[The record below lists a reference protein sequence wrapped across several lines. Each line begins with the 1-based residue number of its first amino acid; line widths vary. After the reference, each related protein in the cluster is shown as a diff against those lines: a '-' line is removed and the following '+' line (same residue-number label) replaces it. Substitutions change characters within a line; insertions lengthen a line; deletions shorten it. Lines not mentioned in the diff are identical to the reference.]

1 VDGRRRTLLYVS
13 FHAGITSRYFR
24 LVCQQFAK
32 ANQMNLKKLI
42 AAKRAEISNLVAEVE
57 AIDNI
62 TTKENRVETAEEKAR
77 LEAITAKGG
86 LLDQLG
92 EEVSTMEQRLAVLD
106 RATARMSPRL
116 DEHIENSHHGF
127 SEPERVIRVPARA
140 RGGNR
145 LTAFKGVN
153 AEADA
158 YASGR
163 FLMATIGGDQASRQW
178 CREHGLVTNA
188 MGENNDL
195 LGGVLVI
202 PQFESA
208 IVNLKETF
216 GVFGQ
221 YVRNVPMTSDQ
232 WIGPRRLSGLTAYAV
247 TEAQQITDSDATMN
261 QVSLTAKKWGTL
273 TRISSELSED
283 AIIAVADFLANEIAY
298 AHAVKE
304 DQAGFLGDGTTTHNG
319 IVGVANAL
327 LAGSVATAAASQN
340 TAASLTIAVFQD
352 AVSKIP
358 QFPGIQPRWFVHSA
372 VYWNVMARLQLAA
385 GGNNVSDLGN
395 GPVMQF
401 MGYPVTFAQCL
412 PATVGA
418 STKFAYFGDL
428 SMAATKGNRRGVTI
442 AADSSRYFEFDQTA
456 IRSTLRYDI
465 AVHERGTASVAGPMV
480 SLVSA
485 S

>member
-1 VDGRRRTLLYVS
+1 
-13 FHAGITSRYFR
+13 
-24 LVCQQFAK
+24 VCQQFAK
-32 ANQMNLKKLI
+32 ANQMKLKQLI
-42 AAKRAEISNLVAEVE
+42 AAKRAEITNLVAEVE
-57 AIDNI
+57 AISALLE
-62 TTKENRVETAEEKAR
+62 TENRAETAEEKAR

-86 LLDQLG
+86 LLETLG
-92 EEVSTMEQRLAVLD
+92 NEVSSMEQRAAILD
-106 RATARMSPRL
+106 RAAAQAAPRL
-116 DEHIENSHHGF
+116 HEQTEVENNGGHS
-127 SEPERVIRVPARA
+127 VVRVPARA

-208 IVNLKETF
+208 IINLKETF

-319 IVGVANAL
+319 IMGLANAL
-327 LAGSVATAAASQN
+327 LAGSVSTAAGGQN
-340 TAASLTIAVFQD
+340 TAAALTIAVFQD

-358 QFPGIQPRWFVHSA
+358 QFPGIMPRWYVHSA

-385 GGNNVSDLGN
+385 GGNNVVDIGN

-412 PATVGA
+412 PSTVGA

-465 AVHERGTASVAGPMV
+465 NVHERGTASVAGPMV

>member
-1 VDGRRRTLLYVS
+1 
-13 FHAGITSRYFR
+13 
-24 LVCQQFAK
+24 
-32 ANQMNLKKLI
+32 MNLKKLI
-42 AAKRAEISNLVAEVE
+42 AAKRAELTNLVNEVE
-57 AIDNI
+57 AIGVLV
-62 TTKENRVETAEEKAR
+62 ENEKRVETAEEKAR
-77 LEAITAKGG
+77 LEAITNKGG
-86 LLDQLG
+86 LLDTLG
-92 EEVSTMEQRLAVLD
+92 EEVANMEQRQAVMD
-106 RATARMSPRL
+106 RATARMAPRL
-116 DEHIENSHHGF
+116 QEQIDSADGGIGSGT
-127 SEPERVIRVPARA
+127 EPVIRVPARA

-145 LTAFKGVN
+145 LTAFKGPN

-163 FLMATIGGDQASRQW
+163 FLMATIGGDQNSRQW
-178 CREHGLVTNA
+178 CRDHGLVTNA

-208 IVNLKETF
+208 IINLKESF

-221 YVRNVPMTSDQ
+221 YVRNVPMTSDS

-247 TEAQQITDSDATMN
+247 TEAQEITASDASMN
-261 QVSLTAKKWGTL
+261 QVSLTAKKWATL

-304 DQAGFLGDGTTTHNG
+304 DQAGFLGDGTTTYNG
-319 IVGVANAL
+319 IVGLANGL
-327 LAGSVATAAASQN
+327 LAGSVSTAAAGQI
-340 TAASLTIAVFQD
+340 TAAGLTIAVFQD
-352 AVSKIP
+352 AVAKVP
-358 QFPGIQPRWFVHSA
+358 QFPGIMPRWFVHSS

-385 GGNNVSDLGN
+385 GGNTVENIGN
-395 GPVMQF
+395 GPVLQF
-401 MGYPVTFAQCL
+401 MGYPVTFAQAL
-412 PATVGA
+412 PSTIAA

-465 AVHERGTASVAGPMV
+465 SVHEQGTASVAGPV
-480 SLVSA
+480 VQLATPA

>member
-1 VDGRRRTLLYVS
+1 
-13 FHAGITSRYFR
+13 
-24 LVCQQFAK
+24 
-32 ANQMNLKKLI
+32 MNLKKLI
-42 AAKRAEISNLVAEVE
+42 AAKRAEIANLVSEVE
-57 AIDNI
+57 TISAL
-62 TTKENRVETAEEKAR
+62 TEKEARAETAEEKAR
-77 LEAITAKGG
+77 LEAITNKGG
-86 LLDQLG
+86 LLDKLG
-92 EEVSTMEQRLAVLD
+92 DEVTAMEQRVTIID
-106 RATARMSPRL
+106 RAHAIGAARI
-116 DEHIENSHHGF
+116 DEQNNGSQSGQDIA
-127 SEPERVIRVPARA
+127 IRVPARA
-140 RGGNR
+140 RASQA
-145 LTAFKGVN
+145 LKAFKGPT

-158 YASGR
+158 YASGQFIR
-163 FLMATIGGDQASRQW
+163 ATIGQNANARQW
-178 CREHGLVTNA
+178 CRDHGLITNA

-208 IVNLKETF
+208 IINLKETF

-221 YVRNVPMTSDQ
+221 FVRNVPMTSDQ

-247 TEAQQITDSDATMN
+247 TEAQEITQSDATIN

-273 TRISSELSED
+273 TRISSELNED
-283 AIIAVADFLANEIAY
+283 AIVAIADFLVNEIAF

-304 DQAGFLGDGTTTHNG
+304 DQAGFLGDGTNTHNG
-319 IVGVANAL
+319 IVGLANAL
-327 LAGSVATAAASQN
+327 LAGSISTAAAGQI
-340 TAASLTIAVFQD
+340 TAAGLTIAVFQD

-358 QFPGIQPRWFVHSA
+358 QFPGIMPRWYVNSA

-385 GGNNVSDLGN
+385 GGNNVTDLGN

-401 MGYPVTFAQCL
+401 MGYPVTFTQAL
-412 PATVGA
+412 PGSIAA

-465 AVHERGTASVAGPMV
+465 NVHERGTASAAGPIV
-480 SLVSA
+480 QLATPA

>member
-1 VDGRRRTLLYVS
+1 
-13 FHAGITSRYFR
+13 
-24 LVCQQFAK
+24 
-32 ANQMNLKKLI
+32 MNLKKLI
-42 AAKRAEISNLVAEVE
+42 AAKRAEITNLVSEVE
-57 AIDNI
+57 AISSLLE
-62 TTKENRVETAEEKAR
+62 KESRVETAEEKAR
-77 LEAITAKGG
+77 LEAITNKGG
-86 LLDQLG
+86 LLDTLG
-92 EEVSTMEQRLAVLD
+92 EEVASMEQRQAVMD
-106 RATARMSPRL
+106 RATARMAPRL
-116 DEHIENSHHGF
+116 DEQIQNAQNGF
-127 SEPERVIRVPARA
+127 FGPEQTIRVPARA
-140 RGGNR
+140 RGGNH
-145 LTAFKGVN
+145 LKAFKGVN

-163 FLMATIGGDQASRQW
+163 FLMATIGGDQSSRQW
-178 CREHGLVTNA
+178 CREHGLVSNA
-188 MGENNDL
+188 MGENNDM

-247 TEAQQITDSDATMN
+247 TEAQQITDSDAAMN
-261 QVSLTAKKWGTL
+261 QISLTAKKWGTL
-273 TRISSELSED
+273 TRVSSELSED
-283 AIIAVADFLANEIAY
+283 AIIAVADFLASEIAF

-319 IVGVANAL
+319 IVGLSNAL
-327 LAGSVATAAASQN
+327 EAGSVSTAAAGQI
-340 TAASLTIAVFQD
+340 TAAGLTIAVFQD

-358 QFPGIQPRWFVHSA
+358 QFPGIMPRWFVHSA

-385 GGNNVSDLGN
+385 GGNTVENIGA
-395 GPVMQF
+395 GPVLQF

-412 PATVGA
+412 PSTIAA
-418 STKFAYFGDL
+418 STRFAYFGDL
-428 SMAATKGNRRGVTI
+428 SMTATKGNRRGVTI

-465 AVHERGTASVAGPMV
+465 SVHERGTASVSGPMV
-480 SLVSA
+480 SLRCPA

>member
-1 VDGRRRTLLYVS
+1 VDGKRRTLLNVS
-13 FHAGITSRYFR
+13 FLAGISSRFIR

-42 AAKRAEISNLVAEVE
+42 AAKRAEITNLVNEVE
-57 AIDNI
+57 AIS
-62 TTKENRVETAEEKAR
+62 TLLENEKRVETPEEKAR

-86 LLDQLG
+86 LLETLG
-92 EEVSTMEQRLAVLD
+92 NEVASMEQRAAIMDRAAAQMAPRLQEQIDGLD
-106 RATARMSPRL
+106 R
-116 DEHIENSHHGF
+116 N
-127 SEPERVIRVPARA
+127 EPVIRVPARA

-145 LTAFKGVN
+145 LTAFKGPD
-153 AEADA
+153 AEANA

-163 FLMATIGGDQASRQW
+163 FLMATIGNHSASQQW

-202 PQFESA
+202 PQFETA
-208 IVNLKETF
+208 IINLKESF

-247 TEAQQITDSDATMN
+247 TEAQEITASDATMN

-319 IVGVANAL
+319 IMGLANAL
-327 LAGSVATAAASQN
+327 LAGAISTAAAGQI
-340 TAASLTIAVFQD
+340 TAAGLTIAVFQD
-352 AVSKIP
+352 AISKIP
-358 QFPGIQPRWFVHSA
+358 QFPGIMPRWYVHSA

-385 GGNNVSDLGN
+385 GGNNVTDLGN

-412 PATVGA
+412 PSTIAA

-442 AADSSRYFEFDQTA
+442 AADTSRYFEFDQTA

-465 AVHERGTASVAGPMV
+465 SIHERGTASVAGPV
-480 SLVSA
+480 VQLATPA

>member
-1 VDGRRRTLLYVS
+1 
-13 FHAGITSRYFR
+13 
-24 LVCQQFAK
+24 
-32 ANQMNLKKLI
+32 MNLKKLI
-42 AAKRAEISNLVAEVE
+42 AAKRAEITNLVNEVE
-57 AIDNI
+57 AISALLESE
-62 TTKENRVETAEEKAR
+62 KRVETAEEKAR

-86 LLDQLG
+86 LLETLG
-92 EEVSTMEQRLAVLD
+92 NEVASMEQRAAIMD
-106 RATARMSPRL
+106 RAAAQMAPRL
-116 DEHIENSHHGF
+116 QEQIDGADSIE
-127 SEPERVIRVPARA
+127 PVIRVPARA

-145 LTAFKGVN
+145 LTAFKGAN

-163 FLMATIGGDQASRQW
+163 FLMATIGNHSPSQQW

-202 PQFESA
+202 PQFETA
-208 IVNLKETF
+208 IINLKESF

-247 TEAQQITDSDATMN
+247 TEAQEITASDATMN

-319 IVGVANAL
+319 IMGLANAL
-327 LAGSVATAAASQN
+327 LAGSISTAAAGQI
-340 TAASLTIAVFQD
+340 TAAGLTIAVFQD
-352 AVSKIP
+352 AIAKIP
-358 QFPGIQPRWFVHSA
+358 QFPGIMPRWYVHSA

-385 GGNNVSDLGN
+385 GGNNVTDLGN

-412 PATVGA
+412 PATIAA

-428 SMAATKGNRRGVTI
+428 SMSATKGNRRGVTI

-465 AVHERGTASVAGPMV
+465 AVHERGTASVAGPV
-480 SLVSA
+480 VQLATPA

>member
-1 VDGRRRTLLYVS
+1 
-13 FHAGITSRYFR
+13 
-24 LVCQQFAK
+24 
-32 ANQMNLKKLI
+32 MNLKKLI
-42 AAKRAEISNLVAEVE
+42 AAKRAEITNLVAEVE
-57 AIDNI
+57 AISELLE
-62 TTKENRVETAEEKAR
+62 TENRSETAEEKAR
-77 LEAITAKGG
+77 LESITGKGG
-86 LLDQLG
+86 LLETLG
-92 EEVSTMEQRLAVLD
+92 NEVSTMEQRAAILD
-106 RATARMSPRL
+106 RAAAQAAPRL
-116 DEHIENSHHGF
+116 HEQTEVENNGGNA
-127 SEPERVIRVPARA
+127 VIRVPARA

-145 LTAFKGVN
+145 LTAFKGIN

-163 FLMATIGGDQASRQW
+163 FLMATIGGDRASQQW

-195 LGGVLVI
+195 LGGVFVI

-208 IVNLKETF
+208 IINLKETF
-216 GVFGQ
+216 GIFGQ

-247 TEAQQITDSDATMN
+247 TEAQEITASDATMN

-273 TRISSELSED
+273 TRIGSELSED

-319 IVGVANAL
+319 INGLANAL
-327 LAGSVATAAASQN
+327 LAGSVATAASGQN
-340 TAASLTIAVFQD
+340 TAATLTIAVFQD

-358 QFPGIQPRWFVHSA
+358 QFPGIMPRWYVHSA

-385 GGNNVSDLGN
+385 GGNNVVDIGS

-412 PATVGA
+412 PSTVGA

-428 SMAATKGNRRGVTI
+428 SMTATKGNRRGVTI

-465 AVHERGTASVAGPMV
+465 NVHERGTASVAGPMV

>member
-1 VDGRRRTLLYVS
+1 
-13 FHAGITSRYFR
+13 
-24 LVCQQFAK
+24 
-32 ANQMNLKKLI
+32 MNLKKLI
-42 AAKRAEISNLVAEVE
+42 AAKRAEISNLVSEVE
-57 AIDNI
+57 AISAL
-62 TTKENRVETAEEKAR
+62 TEKENRVETAEEKAR
-77 LEAITAKGG
+77 LEEITNKGG
-86 LLDQLG
+86 LLDKLG
-92 EEVSTMEQRLAVLD
+92 DEVAAMEQRVAVMD
-106 RATARMSPRL
+106 RAAARMAPRIQ
-116 DEHIENSHHGF
+116 EQIEA
-127 SEPERVIRVPARA
+127 SERSSEGHQVIRVPARA
-140 RGGNR
+140 KAASK
-145 LTAFKGVN
+145 LKAFSGPD
-153 AEADA
+153 AEANA
-158 YASGR
+158 YASGQFIR
-163 FLMATIGGDQASRQW
+163 ATIGGNQQAHQW
-178 CREHGLVTNA
+178 CVDHGLRVQNA

-208 IVNLKETF
+208 IIDLKESF

-221 YVRNVPMTSDQ
+221 YVRTVPMTSDQ

-247 TEAQQITDSDATMN
+247 TEAQEITQSDATMN

-283 AIIAVADFLANEIAY
+283 AIIAIADFLAQEIAY

-304 DQAGFLGDGTTTHNG
+304 DQAGFLGDGTPTHNG
-319 IVGVANAL
+319 IMGLANQL
-327 LAGSVATAAASQN
+327 LAGSVSTAAASQN

-401 MGYPVTFAQCL
+401 MGYPVVFSQAL
-412 PATVGA
+412 PSTVGA

-428 SMAATKGNRRGVTI
+428 SLAATRGVRRGISI
-442 AADSSRYFEFDQTA
+442 AADASRYFEFDQTA

-465 AVHERGTASVAGPMV
+465 NIHERGTASVAGPMV

>member
-1 VDGRRRTLLYVS
+1 M
-13 FHAGITSRYFR
+13 
-24 LVCQQFAK
+24 K
-32 ANQMNLKKLI
+32 LKQLI
-42 AAKRAEISNLVAEVE
+42 AAKRAEITNLVAEVE
-57 AIDNI
+57 AISALLE
-62 TTKENRVETAEEKAR
+62 TENRAETAEEKAR

-86 LLDQLG
+86 LLETLG
-92 EEVSTMEQRLAVLD
+92 NEVSSMEQRAAILD
-106 RATARMSPRL
+106 RAAAQAAPRL
-116 DEHIENSHHGF
+116 HEQTEVENNGGHS
-127 SEPERVIRVPARA
+127 VVRVPARA

-208 IVNLKETF
+208 IINLKETF

-319 IVGVANAL
+319 IMGLANAL
-327 LAGSVATAAASQN
+327 LAGSVSTAAGGQN
-340 TAASLTIAVFQD
+340 TAAALTIAVFQD

-358 QFPGIQPRWFVHSA
+358 QFPGIMPRWYVHSA

-385 GGNNVSDLGN
+385 GGNNVVDIGN

-412 PATVGA
+412 PSTVGA

-465 AVHERGTASVAGPMV
+465 NVHERGTASVAGPMV

>member
-1 VDGRRRTLLYVS
+1 M
-13 FHAGITSRYFR
+13 
-24 LVCQQFAK
+24 K
-32 ANQMNLKKLI
+32 LKQLI
-42 AAKRAEISNLVAEVE
+42 AAKRAEITNLVAEVE
-57 AIDNI
+57 AISALLE
-62 TTKENRVETAEEKAR
+62 TENRAETAEEKAR

-86 LLDQLG
+86 LLETLG
-92 EEVSTMEQRLAVLD
+92 NEVSSMEQRAAILD
-106 RATARMSPRL
+106 RAAAQAAPRL
-116 DEHIENSHHGF
+116 HEQTEVENNGGHS
-127 SEPERVIRVPARA
+127 VVRVPARA

-208 IVNLKETF
+208 IINLKETF

-319 IVGVANAL
+319 IMGLANAL
-327 LAGSVATAAASQN
+327 LAGSVSTAAGGQN
-340 TAASLTIAVFQD
+340 TAAALTIAVFQD

-358 QFPGIQPRWFVHSA
+358 QFPGIMPRWYVHSA
-372 VYWNVMARLQLAA
+372 VYWNVMARLQLAL
-385 GGNNVSDLGN
+385 GGNSVSDLGN

-412 PATVGA
+412 PSTVGA